1 MFLEHTGMEA
11 SCCQCPGL
19 EAEVSRLSS
28 WNTCLET
35 QNQQL
40 AEENRWLREQY
51 LKGKQ
56 KQFGSSSERITSDT
70 VQCEMLFNEAEVSAD
85 TELPATEQISY
96 TRKKKQPGHRE
107 EMLSD
112 LPVETREYRL
122 PDEDQFCKCCG
133 GPLHEMSAEE
143 RKELQIVRPQVKVIS
158 HVRYIYSCR
167 HCERHEIETP
177 IVKADAPGSF
187 IEKSLASPSA
197 VAYIMGMKFV
207 EGMPLYR
214 QEQSF
219 GRMGI
224 ALSRSLLSNWVLL
237 GGEMLHPIYSRMKEK
252 LIGLDIL
259 HADETTLQVLKEPG
273 RKAESK
279 SYMWMYRSGRDG
291 PPMAVFEYQPGRDAE
306 YPKRFL
312 EGVSGYLHADGYQG
326 YDNLPGVTLVGCWS
340 HARRGFMDA
349 LKILPKSQ
357 RNDPK
362 HLVNVALAY
371 INRLFAIERELKD
384 VSSEERKAVRDEK
397 SKPVTDAFKAW
408 LDEQRPR
415 ALPKSQLGQA
425 IGYCLNQWSKL
436 TVFLTDGRLELDNNR
451 SERTIKPFV
460 IGRKNWLFAN
470 TPRGARVSA
479 LIYSIVESAKENGL
493 DPTSYLEYLFERLP
507 GIVEGDASSVDELL
521 PWSDSVQSALRRP
534 NTASA

>member
-1 MFLEHTGMEA
+1 MCIEHRVMDTI
-11 SCCQCPGL
+11 
-19 EAEVSRLSS
+19 
-28 WNTCLET
+28 TCHCEELTDENALLRDR
-35 QNQQL
+35 NQQL
-40 AEENRWLREQY
+40 EEEVCWLKEQF
-51 LKGKQ
+51 LKSKQ
-56 KQFGSSSERITSDT
+56 KLFGCSSERTDAA
-70 VQCEMLFNEAEVSAD
+70 QCEMLFNEAEVSGDSKAPVV
-85 TELPATEQISY
+85 EEIIY
-96 TRKKKQPGHRE
+96 TRRKKSIGHRE
-107 EMLSD
+107 EMLAD

-122 PDEDQFCKCCG
+122 PEEEQVCSCCG
-133 GPLHEMSAEE
+133 GRLHEMSVEE
-143 RKELQIVRPQVKVIS
+143 RKELKIVRPQVKVIS
-158 HVRYIYSCR
+158 HVRYVYSCR

-177 IVKADAPGSF
+177 IVKADAPPAF

-224 ALSRSLLSNWVLL
+224 GLSRSLLSNWVLL
-237 GGEMLHPIYSRMKEK
+237 GGEMLDPIYSRMKEK

-259 HADETTLQVLKEPG
+259 HADETTLQVLREPG

-291 PPMAVFEYQPGRDAE
+291 PPMAVFEYQPGRDGE

-312 EGVSGYLHADGYQG
+312 SGFSGYLHADGYQG
-326 YDNLPGVTLVGCWS
+326 YHNLPGIRLVGCWS

-349 LKILPKSQ
+349 LKILPKGQ

-362 HLVNVALAY
+362 HLVNIALAY
-371 INRLFAIERELKD
+371 INRLFEIERELHD
-384 VSSEERKAVRDEK
+384 VTSQERKAGRERLSVSVVE
-397 SKPVTDAFKAW
+397 SFKAW
-408 LDEQRPR
+408 LDEQSPR

-425 IGYCLNQWSKL
+425 IRYCLNQWPKL
-436 TVFLTDGRLELDNNR
+436 TVFLADGRLELDNNR

-507 GIVEGDASSVDELL
+507 GIDSGDKNALDRLL
-521 PWSDSVQSALRRP
+521 PWSEDVRSALSAP
-534 NTASA
+534 GTPTA